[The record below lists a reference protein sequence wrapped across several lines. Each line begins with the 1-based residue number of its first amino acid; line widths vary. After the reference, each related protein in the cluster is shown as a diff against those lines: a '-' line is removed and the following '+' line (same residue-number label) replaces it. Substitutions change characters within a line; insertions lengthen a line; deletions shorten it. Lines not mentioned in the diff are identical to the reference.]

1 MWCYLHLLLD
11 EWECDGC
18 SEMHDV
24 LQHAAHAPCLRDQSN
39 KLFAVR
45 AAEHELVPAPV
56 RDFNTRLMV
65 ESRPKP
71 KTQIPKPKTQKQS
84 CAPLTAQ
91 FELSTVPEC

>member
-1 MWCYLHLLLD
+1 
-11 EWECDGC
+11 
-18 SEMHDV
+18 MHDI

-65 ESRPKP
+65 ESHPNP
-71 KTQIPKPKTQKQS
+71 KT
-84 CAPLTAQ
+84 
-91 FELSTVPEC
+91 

>member
-1 MWCYLHLLLD
+1 LWCYLHLFLD
-11 EWECDGC
+11 ERQSDGC
-18 SEMHDV
+18 SEMHDI

-65 ESRPKP
+65 ESHPNP
-71 KTQIPKPKTQKQS
+71 KT
-84 CAPLTAQ
+84 
-91 FELSTVPEC
+91 